1 MQFIKVHIRARIFST
16 FGRVS
21 FLRPIFLWLTTRKAR
36 TKKKKKDGK
45 LFEGMKNLIGGV
57 RERKFWKERK
67 SEGGAP
73 HSPWVICHLGKVQ
86 LRGRKDEHSFGRS
99 HKATGTKMGPPRMRI
114 SGQHHGV
121 SVRSTK
127 GLPTP
132 SKAWLQE
139 PNSVKTRFSEPL
151 MDTADSLL
159 LSLLPEGKQF
169 LCGLRWQHPDFQMF
183 SMIFTHTV

>member
-36 TKKKKKDGK
+36 TKKKKKRWKTIWRNEELNWGRK
-45 LFEGMKNLIGGV
+45 GKNL
-57 RERKFWKERK
+57 REE
-67 SEGGAP
+67 
-73 HSPWVICHLGKVQ
+73 HHILPWVICHLGKVQ

-127 GLPTP
+127 GLLTP